1 MTAVYHIPFPRFK
14 SSQRKI
20 IKVIPYKIALKKQ
33 PVFLRMFLVL
43 KFPGTISCLLVAV
56 GFTVP
61 VRNRGSATTQ

>member
-20 IKVIPYKIALKKQ
+20 ISYSVQNSLKKTAGI
-33 PVFLRMFLVL
+33 LRMFLVL

-56 GFTVP
+56 GFTMP